1 MPVTVEDV
9 DLVFRFASMFY
20 HNQTLF
26 KDVVRFR
33 LRVLGVRSFN
43 MIMKP
48 LHVIALHAATESVY
62 VIEAKELW
70 KLQLPDKTYTII
82 VETHYALEDCDD
94 LELCL
99 KLQPTLK
106 PLWYRVVGVAEG
118 DLEEVEGVEEGT
130 GED

>member
-1 MPVTVEDV
+1 MPVTLQDV

-20 HNQTLF
+20 HNQALF

-33 LRVLGVRSFN
+33 LGVLGVRSFS
-43 MIMKP
+43 MVMKP

-70 KLQLPDKTYTII
+70 KLQLPDKTYSII

-94 LELCL
+94 LEFCL
-99 KLQPTLK
+99 KLQPALK
-106 PLWYRVVGVAEG
+106 PLWYRVVAVAEG
-118 DLEEVEGVEEGT
+118 DMEEVGGVEAE
-130 GED
+130 EE